1 MVSDETHD
9 NLKGTTLE
17 VYRFLLKSNKPVGAR
32 ELQRALNLS
41 SPSLAAYHL
50 SKLEEIGLAKN
61 EHGDF
66 VVSKNLL
73 EDCIKINRFLIPR
86 YLFYSIFAVA
96 ALVASLTLLRPATIT
111 REYFFFV
118 GVISACALAFC
129 FETAKTWAKGG
140 L

>member
-50 SKLEEIGLAKN
+50 TKLEEIGLAKN
-61 EHGDF
+61 ENGEF

-96 ALVASLTLLRPATIT
+96 ALVASLTLLRPATIS

-118 GVISACALAFC
+118 GVIAACALAFC